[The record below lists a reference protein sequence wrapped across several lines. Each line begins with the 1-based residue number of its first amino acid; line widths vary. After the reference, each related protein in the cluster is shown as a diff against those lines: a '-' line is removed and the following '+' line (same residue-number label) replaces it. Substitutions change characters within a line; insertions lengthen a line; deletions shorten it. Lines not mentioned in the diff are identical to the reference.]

1 MILALIENAAPKTDI
16 KDSGHYRLHGD
27 PHRAKLHQAC
37 VSTIISSGNELERL
51 IEERCKYPI
60 YKTKESTIS
69 QKTGKKVKAF
79 KLADTIQTFEDVIY
93 NYFEE
98 VNSYFPLIRISKEDL
113 KTHTGYDLKSKKH
126 IEIDGLWVINGKIF
140 IAEYKD
146 GSAFDTK
153 KSDSE
158 IQTIRIVTDFFKS
171 FSVDVESY
179 IVCWNLKN
187 INDNSFKSTEVGKYI
202 VTGRDFSKIV
212 ELDFDL
218 IVRDREK
225 DQKRNNEYLVKKETE
240 NIAENNPE
248 PMIEVLREM
257 GYKIETPV

>member
-1 MILALIENAAPKTDI
+1 MLDTFYINF
-16 KDSGHYRLHGD
+16 
-27 PHRAKLHQAC
+27 
-37 VSTIISSGNELERL
+37 
-51 IEERCKYPI
+51 EE
-60 YKTKESTIS
+60 
-69 QKTGKKVKAF
+69 
-79 KLADTIQTFEDVIY
+79 IY
-93 NYFEE
+93 NYFEK
-98 VNSYFPLIRISKEDL
+98 VNSYFPKIRISKEDL

-126 IEIDGLWVINGKIF
+126 IEIDGVWVINGKIF

-158 IQTIRIVTDFFKS
+158 IQTIIAVTDFFKS

-187 INDNSFKSTEVGKYI
+187 INDNSFKSTEAGKYI

-218 IVRDREK
+218 ISRDRES
-225 DQKRNNEYLVKKETE
+225 DQKRNHEYLVKKETE
-240 NIAENNPE
+240 NIVENNLE